1 MRLKTYNRSE
11 KVIVQT
17 NRNSYFKPMK
27 SWTKPSKRWYKALNK
42 IESTKKKLKWRF
54 KTIKDSLINLKKT
67 KNRKSLKSFKNNIKL
82 KSQKLIYFKINYIKR
97 MRLLNRKKRKS
108 KIYNWKFKIWTNR
121 WILNYQSC
129 NR

>member
-11 KVIVQT
+11 KVIVQM